1 MILKINI
8 IFIILIISF
17 VNKSNSTPKSIEIAD
32 RTYKTP
38 NKIFNDPSSEQ
49 KIFSLNY
56 NPISNNLSSSGVG
69 LSFGLQRGVFGYFMG
84 LNYIK
89 PTWSEIRIL
98 SCSNCD
104 YSDPINEMSSDS
116 EILKFR
122 SHNSKFTLTY
132 YDVGINLSSKL
143 QRNNSIYNMNLRISI
158 FDGIANEDEYNT
170 NYKLRGLS
178 LGPQISILQSKY
190 SNYNFNIGFTQ
201 KIAILDSDKNL
212 KINERSLYI
221 HWLQLEL
228 GILFLL

>member
-1 MILKINI
+1 
-8 IFIILIISF
+8 
-17 VNKSNSTPKSIEIAD
+17 
-32 RTYKTP
+32 
-38 NKIFNDPSSEQ
+38 
-49 KIFSLNY
+49 
-56 NPISNNLSSSGVG
+56 
-69 LSFGLQRGVFGYFMG
+69 
-84 LNYIK
+84 
-89 PTWSEIRIL
+89 
-98 SCSNCD
+98 
-104 YSDPINEMSSDS
+104 
-116 EILKFR
+116 
-122 SHNSKFTLTY
+122 
-132 YDVGINLSSKL
+132 
-143 QRNNSIYNMNLRISI
+143 MNLRISI